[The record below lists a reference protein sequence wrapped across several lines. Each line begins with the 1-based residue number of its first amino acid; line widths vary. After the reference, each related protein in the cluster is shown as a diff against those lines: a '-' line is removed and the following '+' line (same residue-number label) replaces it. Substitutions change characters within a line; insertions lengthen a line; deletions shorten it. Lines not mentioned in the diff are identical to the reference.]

1 LKSSRNKP
9 NHPTTIDIKRKEK
22 IQKKIHKAHPSQFLT
37 IVTGTIAF
45 GKQKKTSSVKNVH
58 VGIKSFANLIFY

>member
-45 GKQKKTSSVKNVH
+45 GKQKKHHQLKMCTL
-58 VGIKSFANLIFY
+58 G